1 MRSRAGVQ
9 ASGWAGSLR
18 GSSAL
23 PPPGYVNFRLQY
35 PELFD
40 SLSLEAVRC
49 TVEAGYPGVLSSRD
63 KYGRVVMLFNIENWD
78 SEEITFDEV
87 SGGSPGSLPSP
98 GLGSPPSNLASSGP
112 SFLAPQGARVCW
124 GGEKAGLLLGRGEF
138 LGCATA
144 AGEPRSLPGGAHW
157 PIHDRPLAF
166 LPHGRDSCGSA
177 LPNAEGWGQHTQQG
191 LMDCG
196 LGEILESPGFNLLT
210 SLRSLPVFIY
220 FTV

>member
-1 MRSRAGVQ
+1 M
-9 ASGWAGSLR
+9 
-18 GSSAL
+18 
-23 PPPGYVNFRLQY
+23 
-35 PELFD
+35 
-40 SLSLEAVRC
+40 RC

-112 SFLAPQGARVCW
+112 SFLAPQGAMVCW
-124 GGEKAGLLLGRGEF
+124 GGGKAGPFLGRGEF

-144 AGEPRSLPGGAHW
+144 AGKPRSLPEGAHR
-157 PIHDRPLAF
+157 PIHDCPLAF
-166 LPHGRDSCGSA
+166 LPRGRDSCGSA
-177 LPNAEGWGQHTQQG
+177 LPHAEGWGRHTQQG

-210 SLRSLPVFIY
+210 SLRSLHVFIY
-220 FTV
+220 FAV